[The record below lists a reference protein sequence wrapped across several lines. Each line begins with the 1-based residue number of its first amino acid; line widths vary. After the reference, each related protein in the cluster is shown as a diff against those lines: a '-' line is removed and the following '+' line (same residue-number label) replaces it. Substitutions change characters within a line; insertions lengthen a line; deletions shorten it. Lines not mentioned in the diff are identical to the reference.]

1 MEDAGRN
8 HLARAFRHARMRIGA
23 PHETH
28 RGRREGGVRPVL
40 ARRRRRGHRGGAR
53 RRGGGREHGRCGAR
67 GPVAAASLRVRQG
80 SRAGVEGGRR
90 ADRRARRAHDRR
102 APRGPRGA
110 RHPRVRR
117 GARGRPDRRR
127 RLDPRRGGPAH
138 ARLDVGAADRALAPP
153 RAGHH
158 PAAGGR
164 MSTSAPEQAG
174 LFTTKPVDALVAD
187 TKSKEHQLARSVGLL
202 DLSALGLGAIIG
214 TGIFVIL
221 GEAIGDA
228 GPAIVLSFVLAGLTC
243 AFSALS
249 YAEMASAIPVAGS
262 AYTYSYATM
271 GELIAWI
278 IGWDLILEYGVSVA
292 AVAVGWGGYL
302 NELLDSA
309 FGFTLPNS
317 ISQPPGEGGV
327 VNLPAVFVVLAVAG
341 LLIAGFRESARTNTV
356 MVVVKVSILVLFIVL
371 ALAAAGAIPFAD
383 LEGSEAPLA
392 IALDQG
398 AGFGWGATVISIG
411 ALVAITSVV
420 LTVLYGQTR
429 IMFAMSRD
437 GLVPRWLAY
446 VHPKTRTPV
455 YTTVGFALLI
465 AVLAA
470 VVPLA
475 EIAKLVNIG
484 TLFAFL
490 LVNIGVMVLRRTKPD
505 LERGFRVPFVYV
517 CAPIGCLLCIYL
529 MLDLPRTTWER
540 FLIWL
545 AAGLVIYFLYGRR
558 HSRLRRG
565 EVINPEAQFDA
576 GGDGA

>member
-67 GPVAAASLRVRQG
+67 GPLAAASLRVRQG

-102 APRGPRGA
+102 APRGARGA

-153 RAGHH
+153 RAGDH
-158 PAAGGR
+158 PAAARGR

-187 TKSKEHQLARSVGLL
+187 TKSKEHRLARSVGLL

-228 GPAIVLSFVLAGLTC
+228 GPAIVLSFVLAGVTC

-249 YAEMASAIPVAGS
+249 YAELASSIPVSGS
-262 AYTYSYATM
+262 AYTYAYATM
-271 GELIAWI
+271 GEL
-278 IGWDLILEYGVSVA
+278 L
-292 AVAVGWGGYL
+292 
-302 NELLDSA
+302 
-309 FGFTLPNS
+309 
-317 ISQPPGEGGV
+317 
-327 VNLPAVFVVLAVAG
+327 
-341 LLIAGFRESARTNTV
+341 
-356 MVVVKVSILVLFIVL
+356 
-371 ALAAAGAIPFAD
+371 
-383 LEGSEAPLA
+383 
-392 IALDQG
+392 
-398 AGFGWGATVISIG
+398 
-411 ALVAITSVV
+411 
-420 LTVLYGQTR
+420 
-429 IMFAMSRD
+429 
-437 GLVPRWLAY
+437 
-446 VHPKTRTPV
+446 
-455 YTTVGFALLI
+455 
-465 AVLAA
+465 
-470 VVPLA
+470 
-475 EIAKLVNIG
+475 
-484 TLFAFL
+484 
-490 LVNIGVMVLRRTKPD
+490 
-505 LERGFRVPFVYV
+505 
-517 CAPIGCLLCIYL
+517 
-529 MLDLPRTTWER
+529 
-540 FLIWL
+540 
-545 AAGLVIYFLYGRR
+545 
-558 HSRLRRG
+558 
-565 EVINPEAQFDA
+565 
-576 GGDGA
+576 